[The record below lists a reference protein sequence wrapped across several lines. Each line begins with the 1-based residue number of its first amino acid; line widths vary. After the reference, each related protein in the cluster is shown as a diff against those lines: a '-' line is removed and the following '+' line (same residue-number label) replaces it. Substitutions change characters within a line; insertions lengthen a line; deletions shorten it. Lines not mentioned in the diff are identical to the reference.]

1 MPYEKKGSQSSSR
14 KNPREDEFELE
25 VDPAARED
33 TLSPPYSSS
42 SASSVSSVSSSQLEM
57 ILAANSKIL
66 AESMASNQRS
76 MEASQK
82 SMESSILSVLSTI
95 STPSSVASA
104 PPPAAAP
111 RVKVKLPLWS
121 EDETPSI
128 FFSKLEKALTLN
140 GVPRA
145 QWGQNVHVQL
155 AGSAQNALAQ
165 VPLDAMEDYDIIK
178 TTLMEA
184 LGDTPTVADRNWWSI
199 SRKSGEDIYAF
210 YLRIRACGIL
220 RIQGLTSRDEI
231 LEKLV
236 LSRFLS
242 LLPADSYTHATDR
255 CPKNGSE
262 AAKIVQ
268 ELEQRRTYIKEKQG
282 WRYHTSGRRELGR
295 GGGSQSS
302 NSYSGRGHSPTHSG
316 SGNSSTGAGSSDPSS
331 GSDTKEGTG
340 SISESGAPAPG
351 GFRHNGGRYDRG
363 GRRTIICHNCGEPGH
378 IRPDCPNRVRSVR
391 SPDSDSGIGVTGL
404 VAGVLV
410 KGLQID
416 TGACRTVIDAKHIPR
431 SAYLGKTITLDTWK
445 GRQFSEHPLAKL
457 SIEIG
462 DVSTVA
468 VVAVAED
475 FGSPALL
482 GRDMG
487 LAMTAK
493 LTGIMADRD
502 RAALLSSE
510 CENTVVPMQ
519 VMKVEAPL
527 EEVRSLEV
535 LEDGV
540 ASVEC
545 DSLVVPRQTEIVEQI
560 KMTRAQAK
568 KAVAADKENDI
579 ASAQSESQPTALS
592 DVLDFP
598 DAYFEPDPVFDATV
612 EPVPDAGEWPEFDKV
627 EIPLPDIG
635 GDSRKLG
642 EEQKTDSSLSNLW
655 QKAEKSEKGY
665 SFEQGVL
672 VHHTSDGVDD
682 LVVRVVVPVSRRQP
696 ILKMGH
702 SSSIAGHFGVKK
714 THAKIARHFMWP
726 GLYSQVKAYVRSC
739 KGCQLAARQHK
750 SRAPLQPL
758 PCVGEP
764 FQKVAF
770 DLVGPLPRT
779 SSGHKYL
786 LTAMCLYTK
795 FPDAI
800 PLKKV
805 DNASVLD
812 AMMQIFSRYGMPHEL
827 LTDQGS
833 VFTSKLTALMCTT
846 FGISKI
852 RTSPYHPQ
860 SDGALERWHA
870 CLKGMIKRS
879 GVKLGEWDRQL
890 KYLLFAY
897 RDTPHCVT
905 GFSPFV
911 LMFGRDVRGPLHFL
925 KNSWLEG
932 EVDVCLVGDWLASV
946 KAKMWEMSEIVSD
959 REVKAKASM
968 KNFYDKSASVKIFK
982 PGDMVLLRKPVLS
995 GKMQCAWAGPF
1006 EVEQCI
1012 SPVTYSLKLP
1022 GRANKAKVVHC
1033 NLLKKWHTPAEVIHR
1048 VMVIEDEKSD
1058 SEPSPGLKLGRAEF
1072 VPSAA
1077 EQALLDSVLLKFS
1090 DVLCP
1095 NPGKTVAAELCIRTG
1110 ENAPV
1115 RSHPYRI
1122 PPKWKEEIKAQFDK
1136 LLELGIIKPSSSSWS
1151 SSVVLVKKKG
1161 GAVRPCID
1169 FRAVNAVTE
1178 PDPYLMPLIEEIL
1191 DSLASAQFISK
1202 LDLTKG
1208 FHQIPV
1214 RPEDRPKTAFCT
1226 DWGKYEFCFMPFG
1239 LRNGPAVFQRLMDSL
1254 LHRDKEYSQVYID
1267 DIAIFS
1273 ATWEEHCR
1281 HISLVLS
1288 RLKEAG
1294 LTANPKKC
1302 MWAQTEVEF
1311 LGHVV
1316 GRGKVCPADLKVL
1329 ALKDFPMP
1337 TTKKGVRQFLGL
1349 AGYYR
1354 RFIPNFAD
1362 HTFNLT
1368 EATRKT
1374 APDRVVHS
1382 VEFCTDFSYLQTVL
1396 CRVPSL
1402 TLPVPT
1408 DVFVLQTDA
1417 SGVGIGAVLSV
1428 LRQDV
1433 EYPVAFYSKKLLPRE
1448 RKYAASELEALAVV
1462 VAITH
1467 FEAYLITHPFTVVT
1481 DHRALTFLNSA
1492 HLQNSRLARW
1502 AMKLQPF
1509 TFNIRYRPGSQHVN
1523 ADAFSRMFS
1532 DDPPSRMPEAPAAYE
1547 GSLISLPVSPTAVGG
1562 GDVMESPSHAA
1573 P

>member
-1 MPYEKKGSQSSSR
+1 MPGGKNSQVARKK
-14 KNPREDEFELE
+14 PREEALGEEEFELE
-25 VDPAARED
+25 GDPIARED
-33 TLSPPYSSS
+33 TLSPLYSSS

-66 AESMASNQRS
+66 ADSMASNQRS

-95 STPSSVASA
+95 STPGSVASA
-104 PPPAAAP
+104 LPPAAAP

-121 EDETPSI
+121 EDETPSN

-140 GVPRA
+140 GVPRS

-165 VPLDAMEDYDIIK
+165 VPLDSIEDYDIIK
-178 TTLMEA
+178 TTLLEA
-184 LGDTPTVADRNWWSI
+184 LGDTPDFADRNWWSI
-199 SRKSGEDIYAF
+199 TRKPGEDVYAF

-242 LLPADSYTHATDR
+242 LLPADSYAHATDR

-268 ELEQRRTYIKEKQG
+268 QLEQRKAYIKEKQG
-282 WRYHTSGRRELGR
+282 WRYHTSGRRELSR

-302 NSYSGRGHSPTHSG
+302 NSYGGRSHSPTHSG
-316 SGNSSTGAGSSDPSS
+316 SGNSSTGTGSSDSS
-331 GSDTKEGTG
+331 GSSDAKEGTG
-340 SISESGAPAPG
+340 TNSESGAPASG
-351 GFRHNGGRYDRG
+351 GFRHNGGRYERG
-363 GRRTIICHNCGEPGH
+363 SRRTIICHNCGEPGH
-378 IRPDCPNRVRSVR
+378 IRPDCPNRVRSIR
-391 SPDSDSGIGVTGL
+391 SPESDSAIEVTGL
-404 VAGVLV
+404 VAGVPV

-416 TGACRTVIDAKHIPR
+416 TGAGRTVIDAKHIPR
-431 SAYLGKTITLDTWK
+431 SAYLGRKITLDTWK
-445 GRQFSEHPLAKL
+445 GRQSSVHPLAK
-457 SIEIG
+457 IPIKIDG
-462 DVSTVA
+462 VVTVA

-475 FGSPALL
+475 FGCPALL
-482 GRDMG
+482 GLDLG
-487 LAMTAK
+487 LAMNAK
-493 LTGIMADRD
+493 LTGIVADRTK
-502 RAALLSSE
+502 AALLSSKSD
-510 CENTVVPMQ
+510 NTVVPMQ
-519 VMKVEAPL
+519 
-527 EEVRSLEV
+527 R
-535 LEDGV
+535 
-540 ASVEC
+540 
-545 DSLVVPRQTEIVEQI
+545 EIVEQI
-560 KMTRAQAK
+560 KVTRAQAK

-598 DAYFEPDPVFDATV
+598 DAYFEPDQVFDATV
-612 EPVPDAGEWPEFDKV
+612 EPVPDSSEWPEFDKV

-635 GDSRKLG
+635 GDSSKLS
-642 EEQKTDSSLSNLW
+642 EEQKVDSTLSNLW

-665 SFEQGVL
+665 SFEHGVL

-682 LVVRVVVPVSRRQP
+682 LVVRVVVPVSRRQQV
-696 ILKMGH
+696 LQMGH

-714 THAKIARHFMWP
+714 THAQISRHFMWP

-739 KGCQLAARQHK
+739 KGCQLAAKQHK

-812 AMMQIFSRYGMPHEL
+812 AMMQIFSRYGMPYEL

-870 CLKGMIKRS
+870 CLKGMIKKAGGKMS
-879 GVKLGEWDRQL
+879 DWDQLL
-890 KYLLFAY
+890 KYILFAY

-925 KNSWLEG
+925 KTSWLEE
-932 EVDVCLVGDWLASV
+932 EVDMCSVGDWLTSV
-946 KAKMWEMSEIVSD
+946 KMKMGEMAAIVSD
-959 REVKAKASM
+959 RELKAKASM
-968 KNFYDKSASVKIFK
+968 KSFYDRSASVKTFK

-1006 EVEQCI
+1006 EVEQCV
-1012 SPVTYSLKLP
+1012 SPVTYALKLP

-1033 NLLKKWHTPAEVIHR
+1033 NLLKEWHTPAEVLHR
-1048 VMVIEDEKSD
+1048 VMVVRDEE
-1058 SEPSPGLKLGRAEF
+1058 SESESSPGLRLGRDNF
-1072 VPSAA
+1072 VPSSA
-1077 EQALLDSVLLKFS
+1077 EQAALDAVLS
-1090 DVLCP
+1090 QYEDVLCS
-1095 NPGKTVAAELCIRTG
+1095 NPGRTEEAQLYIRTG
-1110 ENAPV
+1110 DSEPV
-1115 RSHPYRI
+1115 RSHPYRV
-1122 PPKWKEEIKAQFDK
+1122 PPKWKEEVKVQLDQ
-1136 LLELGIIKPSSSSWS
+1136 LLALGIIESSDSPWS
-1151 SSVVLVKKKG
+1151 SSLVIVKKKDG
-1161 GAVRPCID
+1161 GVRTCVD
-1169 FRAVNAVTE
+1169 YRAVNAVTD
-1178 PDPYLMPLIEEIL
+1178 PDPYQMPLIEEIL
-1191 DSLASAQFISK
+1191 DMLASAAFISK
-1202 LDLTKG
+1202 IDLTKG
-1208 FHQIPV
+1208 FHQIPIN
-1214 RPEDRPKTAFCT
+1214 PADRQKTSFCT
-1226 DWGKYEFCFMPFG
+1226 PWGKFHFRYMPFG
-1239 LRNGPAVFQRLMDSL
+1239 LRNGPSVFQRLMDHL

-1273 ATWEEHCR
+1273 ATWEEHCE

-1288 RLKEAG
+1288 RLKKAG

-1329 ALKDFPMP
+1329 ALRDFPMP
-1337 TTKKGVRQFLGL
+1337 KTKKGVRQFLGL

-1354 RFIPNFAD
+1354 RFIPDFAE
-1362 HTFNLT
+1362 HSFYLT

-1374 APDRVVHS
+1374 APDCVVHTD
-1382 VEFCTDFSYLQTVL
+1382 EFCDDFSYLQSVL
-1396 CRVPSL
+1396 CSVPSL

-1408 DVFVLQTDA
+1408 DFFVLQTDA

-1509 TFNIRYRPGSQHVN
+1509 TFDIRYRPGSQHVN

-1562 GDVMESPSHAA
+1562 GDVMEPPSLDSKHGQAVDSL
-1573 P
+1573 PRQ